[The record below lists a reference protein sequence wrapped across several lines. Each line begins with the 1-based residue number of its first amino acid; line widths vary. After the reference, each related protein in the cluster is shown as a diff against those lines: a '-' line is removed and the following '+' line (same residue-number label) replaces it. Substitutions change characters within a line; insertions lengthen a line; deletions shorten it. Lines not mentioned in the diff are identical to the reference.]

1 MLNRGCAPQTEVCL
15 TVDTEFSIGGAFGDP
30 QRYRPLSS
38 EPVDGLV
45 DGCAEGLGFLL
56 AALRDHGIAA
66 TFFVEVLQSFYFGDR
81 PMGRVVERIAGDGH
95 DVELHLHPG
104 WLAFRSTEWRTAT
117 RDDCCASR
125 TRAELRAMIEF
136 GIAQFARWQAPAP
149 QALRAGNFAFARPV
163 HEAMVDCG
171 LGLGSNIAI
180 SVYPPH
186 DPEFDVPSGSFMVDG
201 VLEVPAFTYLAPDPP
216 RGSRMRTLAITASS
230 WRETEAL
237 LWRARDAAI
246 SPIVVLTHPFEFVKR
261 RDFRFSKIRRDR
273 VNQQR
278 LLRFLKFLSGHADDF
293 SATTFARSGH
303 TWIARG
309 GSPGGLLQAPF
320 YPAMARLA
328 ENAINTLVWRY

>member
-1 MLNRGCAPQTEVCL
+1 MLNGGCAPPTEVCL
-15 TVDTEFSIGGAFGDP
+15 TVDTEFSIGGAFADP

-45 DGCAEGLGFLL
+45 DGRAEGLGFLL
-56 AALRDHGIAA
+56 AALRDHRIAA
-66 TFFVEVLQSFYFGDR
+66 TFFVEVLQSFYFGDQ
-81 PMGRVVERIAGDGH
+81 PMGRVVGRIAADGH

-104 WLAFRSTEWRTAT
+104 WLAFRSAEWRTA
-117 RDDCCASR
+117 RPDDSCALR
-125 TRAELRAMIEF
+125 TRSELRAMIEF
-136 GIAQFARWQAPAP
+136 GIAQFDRWQVPSP
-149 QALRAGNFAFARPV
+149 QALRTGNFAFARPV

-180 SVYPPH
+180 SVFPPR
-186 DPEFDVPSGSFMVDG
+186 DPECHVPSGSVMVDG
-201 VLEVPAFTYLAPDPP
+201 VLEVPAFTYMAPNPP
-216 RGSRMRTLAITASS
+216 RGSRPRTLAITASS

-261 RDFRFSKIRRDR
+261 RNFRFSETRRDR

-278 LLRFLKFLSGHADDF
+278 LLRFLEFLSSNGDAF
-293 SATTFARSGH
+293 SATTFARSGNA
-303 TWIARG
+303 WIARG

-328 ENAINTLVWRY
+328 ENAANTLVWRY